1 VENQGRQAHVRYNL
15 LRAAIEGDMSVVFKL
30 NTGKNRSL
38 STTAISVVLG
48 LSAIFFLVL
57 YGQQLLLEHDLIGK
71 SALQRRVNAELRDQN
86 TRLSASL
93 QYYQSTK
100 YIEQRAREDLNLRR
114 ADEEV
119 LIPVGLDAVLGG
131 GLPAPGTGG
140 DDRSVAAREPSNWE
154 KWLGLFAPARAAEHF
169 P

>member
-1 VENQGRQAHVRYNL
+1 
-15 LRAAIEGDMSVVFKL
+15 MSVVFKL
-30 NTGKNRSL
+30 PTGKNRSL

-48 LSAIFFLVL
+48 LFAVLFLVR
-57 YGQQLLLEHDLIGK
+57 YGQELLLEHELNAR
-71 SALQRRVNAELRDQN
+71 SAEQRRTNLALRDAN
-86 TRLSASL
+86 TRLRASL

-119 LIPVGLDAVLGG
+119 LIPVGLDATLGSGLQGG
-131 GLPAPGTGG
+131 GAQGEQEAPA
-140 DDRSVAAREPSNWE
+140 AQEPQNWE
-154 KWLGLFAPARAAEHF
+154 KWLGLFAPAKAADTF

>member
-1 VENQGRQAHVRYNL
+1 
-15 LRAAIEGDMSVVFKL
+15 MSVVLKL
-30 NTGKNRSL
+30 PMGKNRSL

-48 LSAIFFLVL
+48 LFAVLFLVR
-57 YGQQLLLEHDLIGK
+57 YGQELLLEHELNAR
-71 SALQRRVNAELRDQN
+71 SAEQRRTNLALRDAN
-86 TRLSASL
+86 TRLRASL

-119 LIPVGLDAVLGG
+119 LIPVGLDATLGG
-131 GLPAPGTGG
+131 GLSGGGTQAEQEALA
-140 DDRSVAAREPSNWE
+140 RREPSNWE
-154 KWLGLFAPARAAEHF
+154 KWLGLFAPAKAADTF

>member
-1 VENQGRQAHVRYNL
+1 
-15 LRAAIEGDMSVVFKL
+15 MSVVFKL
-30 NTGKNRSL
+30 PTGKNRSL

-48 LSAIFFLVL
+48 LFAVLFLVR
-57 YGQQLLLEHDLIGK
+57 YGQELLLEHELNAR
-71 SALQRRVNAELRDQN
+71 SAEQRRTNLALRDAN
-86 TRLSASL
+86 TRLAASL

-119 LIPVGLDAVLGG
+119 LIPVGLDATLGG
-131 GLPAPGTGG
+131 GLPGG
-140 DDRSVAAREPSNWE
+140 GAQGEEEDLAAHEPPNWE
-154 KWLGLFAPARAAEHF
+154 KWLGLFAPAKPADRF